1 MAGRPARGRRGEASP
16 GQAERERPGAWGIAL
31 KLLAVRSRSSH
42 EVRQTLGRRGYPP
55 DEVAAVIERLT
66 ARRYL
71 DDAEFARAWVTARA
85 HRAAV
90 GPARLA
96 RELRAKGIPEGQIAA
111 ALSAL
116 AEEWTASDAAEEAVR
131 RKLKALAGLPP
142 AVARRRLAGYLER
155 RGFPPEIIVRM
166 CRAHLGTTP
175 DAD

>member
-16 GQAERERPGAWGIAL
+16 AQAEPERPGAWGIAL

-66 ARRYL
+66 ACRYL
-71 DDAEFARAWVTARA
+71 DDAEFARTWVTARA
-85 HRAAV
+85 HRVAV

-116 AEEWTASDAAEEAVR
+116 AEEWTASEAADEAVR

-155 RGFPPEIIVRM
+155 RGFSPEIIINM
-166 CRAHLGTTP
+166 CRAHICKTA
-175 DAD
+175 DAE

>member
-1 MAGRPARGRRGEASP
+1 MPGRPARGRRGEANSE
-16 GQAERERPGAWGIAL
+16 QAEHEQPDAWGIAL

-42 EVRQTLGRRGYPP
+42 EVRQTLGRRGCPP
-55 DEVAAVIERLT
+55 DDVAAVIERLT

-96 RELRAKGIPEGQIAA
+96 RELRAKGIPEGQIAT
-111 ALSAL
+111 ALSSL
-116 AEEWTASDAAEEAVR
+116 AAEWTPSEAAAEAVR
-131 RKLKALAGLPP
+131 RKLKTLAGLPP

-155 RGFPPEIIVRM
+155 RGFSPEIIIKM
-166 CRAHLGTTP
+166 CRAHIGTTT